1 MNKNRLVLPTDFEQ
15 GDNLTYQNINDAFE
29 SINRFNAFEGTINI
43 EYIDLFNL
51 SQNGNLIPGAFYR
64 ITNYTASV
72 ISGEMTSAEHY
83 FDIIVQAISETKLSQ
98 HARAIQNENDPYFND
113 SNLHAWQLKY
123 ELGNPVQL
131 KLYKND
137 YAQYEAGE
145 EDYQSVDYADF
156 YQYDGTYEY
165 DGETY
170 YKFLK
175 YDSDQTWGW
184 WILTDT
190 LDFSGVSMENPYTPI
205 ATIARDGEIVFGDE
219 QYKGEDKIVYVE
231 NNTSDTYKG
240 DILYMKDEFNN
251 ECYYDFKNILFKRYH
266 IDEISDNSSHEGLNE
281 SLLNTYLG
289 IKNNVGYTI
298 NEEDYI
304 YVYTFGGET
313 DGSLTGNCYN
323 NNIQPAG
330 NIWRPN
336 NITFNENSYDNY
348 IFSGSYNCSFGH
360 DVYCNIIGHAF
371 MNNTFGNYIYQ
382 NSFGNIVGNNTFG
395 NVIQLNTFGN
405 NIHDHSFGN
414 GVGNNTFG
422 NDIWGNT
429 FGNYI
434 YYNTFGNEIRDNT
447 FGNEIHR
454 NTFGNGVTYN
464 TFGNY
469 ITQNSF
475 GNDIWNNT
483 FGNNFQYNTVENHMV
498 YAILGAYIWHA
509 KFLSGLSFD
518 SATNITGI
526 LTSVSYCQYI
536 GKNSAGEV
544 IIKNPMD

>member
-51 SQNGNLIPGAFYR
+51 SQNGKLIPGAFYR

-72 ISGEMTSAEHY
+72 ISGEMASAEHY

-113 SNLHAWQLKY
+113 SNLQAWQLKY
-123 ELGNPVQL
+123 TLGNPVQL

-190 LDFSGVSMENPYTPI
+190 LDFSEVSMENPYTPI

-330 NIWRPN
+330 NMLRPN
-336 NITFNENSYDNY
+336 NITFNEDCYDNY
-348 IFSGSYNCSFGH
+348 IFSGSYNCSFSN

-371 MNNTFGNYIYQ
+371 INNTFGNNIGC
-382 NSFGNIVGNNTFG
+382 NTFGNKISQNTFGNFICYNTFG
-395 NVIQLNTFGN
+395 NVIQ
-405 NIHDHSFGN
+405 S
-414 GVGNNTFG
+414 
-422 NDIWGNT
+422 
-429 FGNYI
+429 
-434 YYNTFGNEIRDNT
+434 
-447 FGNEIHR
+447 
-454 NTFGNGVTYN
+454 NTFGNGVRD
-464 TFGNY
+464 
-469 ITQNSF
+469 NSF
-475 GNDIWNNT
+475 GNGVENNSFGIGVNNNS
-483 FGNNFQYNTVENHMV
+483 FGNGVDNNSFGNYFSYNTIENHMA
-498 YAILGAYIWHA
+498 YTILHDYIWHA
-509 KFLSGLSFD
+509 KFLSELTFD
-518 SATNITGI
+518 SATSITGI
-526 LTSVSYCQYI
+526 LTCASYCQYI